1 MRQRGKA
8 RVATVLCIVFV
19 ILFGVASMAAS
30 AFRPVGADYAS
41 YRDIPGVTAE
51 EIAAVEALKKEFG
64 TFTYGM
70 TWGTECFMQDN
81 GTIGGFSALF
91 ADVLTTLF
99 GVEFTVTLRTGAVL
113 EAELLD
119 GRIHFTGEGLRSV
132 PGRESSRLQTSPIAE
147 RMVKQVSLFKSDSLA
162 ALALKRPL
170 RYAFLEHS
178 SVGQLV
184 EPYISLK
191 HESVRVTDVANAFHL
206 LHQGEIDVF
215 VSDSTVESVLAP
227 EYDLMLADFSPALY
241 NEVAFLSYTD
251 KLAPI
256 VAVVEKY
263 IDADG
268 GATLRDLYIEG
279 RKAYLQ
285 HKLWGQLTDTE
296 REYLL
301 VHQNPAAVIPMLASH
316 DVYPVNFYNA
326 TEQEWQGIALDIL
339 REIEALT
346 GMTFVC
352 VNNRNAPWSELLHML
367 ETGKAALTMELIRT
381 PERENRF
388 LWPTIPNLTD
398 YYALI
403 SKADYPSIAYGQ
415 IKDMRVGVINNTAHA
430 ERFQELFPNHKKL
443 MLYATVEE
451 VFDSLDSGAVDMIM
465 ATRNYLLYATNFM
478 ERVGYKENIVLDK
491 AYNSSFGFNKNEQTL
506 CSIVSK
512 TLRLIDTRKVNDTW
526 VRKVFDYRGKLARA
540 RVPVLVASSVLLVL
554 ALGVVFMLLLKNH
567 KAGRELEHIV
577 TMRTS
582 ELLERTKALELQT
595 EMAQVATRAKS
606 EFLARMSH
614 EIRTPL
620 NAIIGMTE
628 IAKKSVTEP
637 KAVQSLASVTT
648 ASTHLLGLLNDILDM
663 SKIESGKFV
672 LSEEPFDFRKAMDE
686 VAEMI
691 AQRCA
696 EKDIHFIQDSSIQDP
711 AGVRGD
717 MLRLKQ
723 ILVNLLGNA
732 VKFTPNGGSVT
743 MAVVA
748 EKGNDGRI
756 DARFRVADT
765 GIGITDDQKER
776 LFSAFEQAHS
786 GIATKYG
793 GTGLGLT
800 ISQNLVQLMGG
811 EIAVDSSPGKG
822 STFQFAIPLA
832 PAELSRNDVDE
843 LIVPNLQGKRILL
856 VEDVEINRTIFKEL
870 LSETQIDIEE
880 ADDGLAAIDAFAA
893 STPGYFDLIFMD
905 IQMPNLDGYGATQRI
920 RALDRSDA
928 TSIPIIALTANAY
941 KEDIEHAAEAGMN
954 AHLSK
959 PIDVV
964 QLYKLATKFL
974 A

>member
-1 MRQRGKA
+1 MRQQGKA
-8 RVATVLCIVFV
+8 RVATTLCIVFA
-19 ILFGVASMAAS
+19 ILFGLAPVVAWAVQ
-30 AFRPVGADYAS
+30 PVDAGYAS
-41 YRDIPGVTAE
+41 YRDIPGVTAK
-51 EIAAVEALKKEFG
+51 EITAIEALKKEYG
-64 TFTYGM
+64 SFTYGM

-81 GTIGGFSALF
+81 GSIGGFSALF
-91 ADVLTTLF
+91 AEVLTALF
-99 GVEFTVTLRTGAVL
+99 DAEFAVTLRTADVL
-113 EAELLD
+113 EADLLD
-119 GRIHFTGEGLRSV
+119 GRIHFTGEGVRSIPGKDDAFLR
-132 PGRESSRLQTSPIAE
+132 TSAIAE
-147 RMVKQVSLFKSDSLA
+147 RQIKQVSLFKSDSLA

-170 RYAFLEHS
+170 RYAFLKHS

-184 EPYISLK
+184 EPYLSLK

-227 EYDLMLADFSPALY
+227 EYDLMLADFSPTLY
-241 NEVAFLSYTD
+241 NEVAFLSYTE

-256 VAVVEKY
+256 LAVVEKY
-263 IDADG
+263 INADG
-268 GATLRDLYIEG
+268 GAKLRDLYIDG

-296 REYLL
+296 REYLI
-301 VHQNPAAVIPMLASH
+301 VHQNPAAVIPMLVSH

-326 TEQEWQGIALDIL
+326 TEQEWQGIALDII

-352 VNNRNAPWSELLHML
+352 VNNRTTPWSELFEML
-367 ETGKAALTMELIRT
+367 EAGKGALTMELIRT

-403 SKADYPSIAYGQ
+403 SKSDYPSITYGQ
-415 IKDMRVGVINNTAHA
+415 IKDMRVGVIKNTAHA
-430 ERFQELFPNHKKL
+430 ERFKEMFPNHKTL
-443 MLYATVEE
+443 VSYTTVEE
-451 VFDSLDSGAVDMIM
+451 VFDSLDNGTVDMIM

-491 AYNSSFGFNKNEQTL
+491 AYSSSFGFNKNEQTL
-506 CSIVSK
+506 CSIVNK

-540 RVPVLVASSVLLVL
+540 RVPVLIASSILLVI
-554 ALGVVFMLLLKNH
+554 ALGVVGILLLKNH
-567 KAGRELEHIV
+567 KAGRELENIV
-577 TMRTS
+577 SMRTS

-628 IAKKSVTEP
+628 IAKKNVAEP
-637 KAVQSLASVTT
+637 KAMQSLTSVTT

-672 LSEEPFDFRKAMDE
+672 LSEEPFDFRKAMND

-691 AQRCA
+691 AQRCS
-696 EKDIHFIQDSSIQDP
+696 EKDIHFIQDFTIQEP

-732 VKFTPNGGSVT
+732 VKFTPNGGSIT
-743 MAVVA
+743 MGVVA
-748 EKGNDGRI
+748 EKAGDGQI
-756 DARFRVADT
+756 NARFRVADT
-765 GIGITDDQKER
+765 GIGITDEQKER

-800 ISQNLVQLMGG
+800 ISQYLVHLMGG
-811 EIAVDSSPGKG
+811 EIAVESSPGQG
-822 STFQFAIPLA
+822 STFEFSIPLA
-832 PAELSRNDVDE
+832 PAEFSQCDADDLV
-843 LIVPNLQGKRILL
+843 VPNLQGKRILL

-870 LSETQIDIEE
+870 LSETRLDIEE

-893 STPGYFDLIFMD
+893 SEPGRFDLIFMD
-905 IQMPNLDGYGATQRI
+905 IQMPNLDGYGATRRI
-920 RALDRSDA
+920 RVLERPDA
-928 TSIPIIALTANAY
+928 TRIPIIALTANAY

-964 QLYKLATKFL
+964 QLYKLMTKFL
-974 A
+974 G